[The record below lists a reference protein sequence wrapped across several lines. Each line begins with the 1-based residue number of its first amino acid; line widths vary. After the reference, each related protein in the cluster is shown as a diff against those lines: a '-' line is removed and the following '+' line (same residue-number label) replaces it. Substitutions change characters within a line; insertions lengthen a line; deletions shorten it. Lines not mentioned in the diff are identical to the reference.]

1 MSAII
6 TDQFRILNASTFIN
20 GFVGSASTEN
30 IFYTFIGLS
39 NPTNTYS
46 GGNSTWNDIP
56 PAPLDNFYEEDSY
69 RPTLI
74 SLKRISSSDVIRVIK
89 KVKWESGRTYE
100 MYRPDYSIDN
110 KSPITDSSSLYD
122 CDYIVINSNYR
133 VYICLHNGT
142 NPENPLGQPS
152 VDEPDFTDLDPQL
165 AGTSGDGYV
174 WKYLY
179 TLSPQDIIKFDSV
192 NYIPVP
198 NDWGESGESLAI
210 KNNAV
215 NGEVQVAVISQAGI
229 GYPSNTTW
237 TNVPILG
244 DGTNGKATV
253 IVDASG
259 KVSNV
264 LVTNQGSKYTVAK
277 IQFEPG
283 APGTQ
288 SGGPLSGLTNVGVGT
303 TSIASIEVITTPKG
317 GHGYDVYRELGAYR
331 VMMFSNFSNSIDNPD
346 FLAGNDFARI
356 GIIKN
361 PTTYG
366 SQTTLQNQSVISG
379 VGAIKFSGAGTT
391 STDYLSD
398 SLISQT
404 VGVGSTAYGYVVSY
418 DEVTGVLKYY
428 QPTGLSSP
436 TYGYKIY
443 KFTSNP
449 GVGGTTI
456 IDGAS
461 VGSDLKIDTTFT
473 GTQIEINNRTYKL
486 GLNFVNGI
494 ANPEIDPLSGDII
507 YVDNRVAIPRSA
519 TQTED
524 IRIVVEF

>member
-6 TDQFRILNASTFIN
+6 TDQFRILNSSTFVN
-20 GFVGSASTEN
+20 GFVGVANTEN

-46 GGNSTWNDIP
+46 GGTSTWNDNP
-56 PAPLDNFYEEDSY
+56 PAPLDNFYEENGY
-69 RPTLI
+69 RPTII
-74 SLKRISSSDVIRVIK
+74 SLKKINSGDITRVVK
-89 KVKWESGRTYE
+89 KVKWEAGRTYE

-122 CDYIVINSNYR
+122 CDYIAINSNYK
-133 VYICLHNGT
+133 VYICIHNGQ
-142 NPENPLGQPS
+142 NPSNPYGQPS
-152 VDEPDFTDLDPQL
+152 VDEPDFTDLDPQSG
-165 AGTSGDGYV
+165 GTSGDGYI

-179 TLSPQDIIKFDSV
+179 TLSPQDIIKFNSV

-198 NDWGESGESLAI
+198 NNWGTSGESQSI

-215 NGEVQVAVISQAGI
+215 NGEIQVAVITNTGI

-237 TNVPILG
+237 INVPILG
-244 DGTNGKATV
+244 DGVNGKATV
-253 IVDASG
+253 VVDSSG
-259 KVSNV
+259 KVSS
-264 LVTNQGSKYTVAK
+264 VTVSNPGSKYSVAT
-277 IQFEPG
+277 INFAPG
-283 APGTQ
+283 APGTET
-288 SGGPLSGLTNVGVGT
+288 GGPLSGLTNSGT
-303 TSIASIEVITTPKG
+303 VAKIDVIVTPKG
-317 GHGYDVYRELGAYR
+317 GHGYDIYRELGAYR
-331 VMMFSNFSNSIDNPD
+331 VMLFSNFSNSTDNPD

-366 SQTTLQNQSVISG
+366 SQTTLQSQSILSG
-379 VGAIKFSGAGTT
+379 VGAIKFTGTGTT
-391 STDYLSD
+391 TSDYPAD
-398 SLISQT
+398 GLISQT
-404 VGVGSTAYGYVVSY
+404 IGTGSTAYGFVVSY

-428 QPTGLSSP
+428 QPIGLSTS
-436 TYGYKIY
+436 TYGYKINR
-443 KFTSNP
+443 FTSNP
-449 GVGGTTI
+449 GIGGTTL
-456 IDGAS
+456 IDGTT
-461 VGSDLKIDTTFT
+461 VGADLKIDTTFT
-473 GTQIEINNRTYKL
+473 GTQTEINNRTYKL
-486 GLNFVNGI
+486 GLSFVNGI